1 MKNNIQELIKKTF
14 KNAKDVKEKIDNQK
28 KS

>member
-1 MKNNIQELIKKTF
+1 MKNNIQVLIKKTF